1 MSVLLHT
8 TKLSNK
14 IAENIKTHVGVM
26 YAIVYTRYMD
36 GRPDAKYGCA

>member
-1 MSVLLHT
+1 MSVSLHT

-14 IAENIKTHVGVM
+14 IAENIKRNEGAM

-36 GRPDAKYGCA
+36 GRPDAKYGRA